1 MGTSSNNIKAI
12 ATTASLTPEQMAQLN
27 GYTKAL
33 DTHQKLSALPEDVA
47 KKEYS
52 KLTPAQ
58 QQSLKDQFGNIEQKR
73 GWLGTALHYTV
84 DPLFAA
90 VAAPVKLAFKGVTEL
105 SDLTTRA
112 YRTGA
117 IMVDQGKNIAEA
129 WTTANDKGDK
139 VFSPNRI
146 AAAQKLYGTDMMNVA
161 QKVASGMALD
171 EIIATGTEG
180 EKVVAAEAAQKKD
193 GLFQEALD
201 AAQAAKYS
209 PGRAIANA
217 ILPASWEGSGA
228 AYKTISGLGDAA
240 FRIFA
245 DPTLVLG
252 KAKKAADI
260 SNYALKTIVG
270 DTASVEKAFQK
281 TGVQRFD
288 QDFTAA
294 LTNYKKAQDALK
306 AGSVESK
313 QLFDASVALKRIA
326 PEFGDEVIQAM
337 LKNGVVEAGTI
348 KGFLS
353 NAQEAMPVF
362 TGQAGRQVQLLPRM
376 DLARQTRIAA
386 QTIGNKLIRF
396 DEAGKRVSREIF
408 GDTITPAGVQARL
421 LEKTSY
427 VDTRTGLPATE
438 KTPQEFLMQSTASKI
453 GYVEGKTAK
462 LRDDNGF
469 RMPLNYVQDR
479 IDRFASKFSK
489 VPFFKDDFFDPMAPD
504 AADKVYQLARLA
516 NTRYNSRMFA
526 EAFKAGDEAQKRNIM
541 MGVYNTVAE
550 IRGLNKTPG
559 LTNVLD
565 DLTKSGR
572 EQLFAPRVLLRD
584 KDGKAVLNELGE
596 KQYLNPSEFGNQQ
609 FAIFDYQLAT
619 GMSVPKIQDLDA
631 IVGKAQVMGRIMG
644 WSHTKWAQDLT
655 SAWSFLTLAG
665 PRFAVRNSIEDLMV
679 HLAVGDGAFGVVA
692 GKRLSNKIR
701 LGQGGDTLGVINKL
715 VMKKDRALYQAK
727 LAEATTVQDARKIM
741 AEAVMSDKY
750 LGKLDPTAREI
761 IAEMAEHGYIDDM
774 LQAVAE
780 GGKKGLTGADHWTD
794 TMQAVDKYGTMRQY
808 EIDGKKY
815 QIDHGGSFQELRP
828 LDTDGKVAWITQ
840 IAAVGND
847 ELGSIALQFV
857 SDAPGAERAAVN
869 AIYKK
874 LTSPEYASQKARF
887 QLYAPVNNTDEFTH
901 AKNVY
906 AATKN
911 LFTKADG
918 KVNQD
923 LLKKVT
929 YNKPTGGKGINTRN
943 LGIDDLPTEYADVP
957 EFILGKK
964 LMPIADGNPAG
975 KIVGKHWNWLGEM
988 NARWSREPLVLSAAV
1003 DIRKGWKSAGLE
1015 ERYLNSFLDP
1025 IRNNAS
1031 LSAAEKEVLIKDAT
1045 ARAKSNIINMTQD
1058 LAKERVLAYV
1068 DNPDVRTQL
1077 AFTMRNFARYYR
1089 ATEDF
1094 YRRVSRTVRYNPES
1108 IARLALTYEGVTHS
1122 GFVQKD
1128 DQGDSY
1134 FIYPGMNQVYS
1145 VMSSL
1150 AKVAGLSN
1158 GFVAPMPVEFGAKLN
1173 MITPSMNPDSIFPTF
1188 SGPLAAFPMELMY
1201 RFIPSTKEAQKYLQ
1215 GTYSEDQPLIN
1226 AILPAHI
1233 NRALAVLNQDERN
1246 SQYASA
1252 FRKAATYLEATGH
1265 GLQIKTDPKT
1275 GLQVPPTA
1283 GELEAYTDKL
1293 KATTSTVLGMR
1304 FFESLIL
1311 PASPSVN
1318 LKSDMA
1324 NWVKDNQ
1331 RTNFKQVF
1339 SNLVTQYN
1347 GDFTKATEEWIRL
1360 FPKQMPYTVSESS
1373 KKTVA
1378 VIRYGE
1384 AAGNWVDNN
1393 KELLAKY
1400 PQAAGFLIPQI
1411 GAFNYDAYK
1420 TMVNEGL
1427 LDKKP
1432 MGDFLKEVQVS
1443 TDRQFYFQQN
1453 AKYKEALASTSSTD
1467 QKRQL
1472 NDRWSAWSKSFM
1484 ALRPTLAEEFA
1495 QGSLPDV
1502 RRRQAVSDLRSMFT
1516 KEANPPK
1523 GAVANVLKN
1532 MLAVYDQYNEAA
1544 SQITDRS
1551 QASLD
1556 RLDAMKEGAKI
1567 QLQKLSNSNPN
1578 TKSAYDVLFA
1588 QLIGN

>member
-217 ILPASWEGSGA
+217 ILPTSWEGSGA

-281 TGVQRFD
+281 AGVQRFD

-313 QLFDASVALKRIA
+313 ELFDASVALKRIA

-750 LGKLDPTAREI
+750 LGKLDPAAREI

-794 TMQAVDKYGTMRQY
+794 TMQAVDKYGTMREY
-808 EIDGKKY
+808 NIDGVKY
-815 QIDHGGSFQELRP
+815 RIDHGGSFQELRP

-901 AKNVY
+901 AKNIY

-957 EFILGKK
+957 EFIIGKK

-1003 DIRKGWKSAGLE
+1003 DIRKGWKGAGLE

-1145 VMSSL
+1145 VMSGL
-1150 AKVAGLSN
+1150 AKVAGLNN

-1201 RFIPSTKEAQKYLQ
+1201 RLIPSTKEAQKYLQ
-1215 GTYSEDQPLIN
+1215 GTYSEDQPIIN

-1252 FRKAATYLEATGH
+1252 FRKAATYLEASGH
-1265 GLQIKTDPKT
+1265 GLKIKTDPAT

-1311 PASPSVN
+1311 PASPSIN

>member
-1 MGTSSNNIKAI
+1 VGTSSNNIKAI
-12 ATTASLTPEQMAQLN
+12 ATTATLTPEQMAQLN

-33 DTHQKLSALPEDVA
+33 DTHQRLSALPADVA
-47 KKEYS
+47 QKEYA
-52 KLTPAQ
+52 KLTPDQ
-58 QQSLKDQFGNIEQKR
+58 QQSLKDQFGNIDKKR
-73 GWLGTALHYTV
+73 GWLGTALHYTIE
-84 DPLFAA
+84 PAFNSIAL
-90 VAAPVKLAFKGVTEL
+90 PVKLAFKGVTEL
-105 SDLTTRA
+105 SDLATRT

-117 IMVDQGKNIAEA
+117 IMLDQRQSLAQA

-146 AAAQKLYGTDMMNVA
+146 MAAQKLYGVDMMSVA

-171 EIIATGTEG
+171 AILATGTEG
-180 EKVVAAEAAQKKD
+180 EKLIASQAAQKKD
-193 GLFQEALD
+193 PLFQEALD

-209 PGRAIANA
+209 PGRMIANA
-217 ILPASWEGSGA
+217 LLPASMEGSGF
-228 AYKTISGLGDAA
+228 AYKAISGLGDAA
-240 FRIFA
+240 FRVFA
-245 DPTLVLG
+245 DPTLALG
-252 KAKKAADI
+252 KAKKAYDI

-270 DTASVEKAFQK
+270 DAASVEKAFQK
-281 TGVQRFD
+281 AGVQRFD
-288 QDFTAA
+288 RDFTAA
-294 LTNYKKAQDALK
+294 LTKYKEAQDAFK
-306 AGSVESK
+306 SGAAKGDE
-313 QLFDASVALKRIA
+313 LFNAATNLKRIA

-348 KGFLS
+348 KQFLAS
-353 NAQEAMPVF
+353 GQEAMPIF

-386 QTIGNKLIRF
+386 QTMGNKLIRF
-396 DEAGKRVSREIF
+396 DSAGRRVSREIF

-421 LEKTSY
+421 LEKTTF
-427 VDTRTGLPATE
+427 VDSRTGLEATE
-438 KTPQEFLMQSTASKI
+438 KTPAEFLMQSTASKI

-469 RMPLNYVQDR
+469 RMPLSYVQDR
-479 IDRFASKFSK
+479 IDRFAAKFSK
-489 VPFFKDDFFDPMAPD
+489 VPFFKDDFFDPMAAD

-559 LTNVLD
+559 MNNILD
-565 DLTKSGR
+565 DLAKSGR

-584 KDGKAVLNELGE
+584 KNGKAVLDDLGE
-596 KQYLNPSEFGNQQ
+596 KQYLEPSKFNNQE
-609 FAIFDYQLAT
+609 FAIFDYQLAS

-679 HLAVGDGAFGVVA
+679 HLAVGDGAFGIVA

-701 LGQGGDTLGVINKL
+701 LGQGGDTLSVINKL

-750 LGKLDPTAREI
+750 LGKIDPAAREI
-761 IAEMAEHGYIDDM
+761 IAEMAQYGHIDDM

-794 TMQAVDKYGTMRQY
+794 TMQAVDKYGTMREY
-808 EIDGKKY
+808 TIDGKKY
-815 QIDHGGSFQELRP
+815 KIDHGGSFRELRP

-847 ELGSIALQFV
+847 ELGSLALRYIENE
-857 SDAPGAERAAVN
+857 DYAIK

-874 LTSPEYASQKARF
+874 LISEDYASQKARF
-887 QLYAPVNNTDEFTH
+887 QLYAPGNNADEYTH

-906 AATKN
+906 QATRN
-911 LFTKADG
+911 LFAKQDG
-918 KVNQD
+918 TLNRE
-923 LLKKVT
+923 LL
-929 YNKPTGGKGINTRN
+929 NKTRIKTPTGGIEVNTRK

-957 EFILGKK
+957 EFVIGKK

-988 NARWSREPLVLSAAV
+988 NARWTREPLVLSASV
-1003 DIRKGWKSAGLE
+1003 DIRKGWKAAGLE

-1031 LSAAEKEVLIKDAT
+1031 LSAVEKEVLIKDAT
-1045 ARAKSNIINMTQD
+1045 ARAKVNIINMTQD

-1094 YRRVSRTVRYNPES
+1094 YRRVGRGVRYNPES
-1108 IARLALTYEGVTHS
+1108 IARLALTYEGVSHS

-1145 VMSSL
+1145 VMSGM
-1150 AKVAGLSN
+1150 AKIAGLSN

-1188 SGPLAAFPMELMY
+1188 SGPLAAFPLELMY
-1201 RFIPSTKEAQKYLQ
+1201 RMVPSTKEAQKYLQ
-1215 GTYSEDQPLIN
+1215 GTYSEDQPIIN
-1226 AILPAHI
+1226 AIMPAHI

-1275 GLQVPPTA
+1275 GMQIPPTA
-1283 GELEAYTDKL
+1283 GEIEAYSDKL
-1293 KATTSTVLGMR
+1293 KATTSTVLGLR

-1360 FPKQMPYTVSESS
+1360 FPEQMPYTVSESS

-1378 VIRYGE
+1378 IIRYGE

-1393 KELLAKY
+1393 QELLKKY

-1411 GAFNYDAYK
+1411 GAFNYDSYK

-1427 LDKKP
+1427 LSKKP
-1432 MGDFLKEVQVS
+1432 MGDFLKEVQS
-1443 TDRQFYFQQN
+1443 ASDRQFYFQQN
-1453 AKYKEALASTSSTD
+1453 ASYKEALASTSSTE

-1495 QGSLPDV
+1495 QGSLPNV
-1502 RRRQAVSDLRSMFT
+1502 QRQQALNDLRNMFT
-1516 KEANPPK
+1516 NEANPPK
-1523 GAVANVLKN
+1523 GVVAGILKQ
-1532 MLAVYDQYNEAA
+1532 MLAVYDQYVEAS

-1551 QASLD
+1551 QTAMN
-1556 RLDAMKEGAKI
+1556 RLNAMQEGAKI
-1567 QLQKLSNSNPN
+1567 QIQKLGESNPN

-1588 QLIGN
+1588 KLIGN

>member
-1 MGTSSNNIKAI
+1 
-12 ATTASLTPEQMAQLN
+12 MAQLN
-27 GYTKAL
+27 GFTKAL
-33 DTHQKLSALPEDVA
+33 DTHQKLSALPADAA
-47 KKEYS
+47 KQEYS

-58 QQSLKDQFGNIEQKR
+58 QQSLKDQFGNIDKKR

-84 DPLFAA
+84 DPLLTA

-117 IMVDQGKNIAEA
+117 IMIDQGKNLGDA

-146 AAAQKLYGTDMMNVA
+146 AAAQKVYGTDMMNVA
-161 QKVASGMALD
+161 QKVASGMTLD
-171 EIIATGTEG
+171 EILATGTEG
-180 EKVVAAEAAQKKD
+180 EKQIASAAAQKKD
-193 GLFQEALD
+193 PLFQEALD

-209 PGRAIANA
+209 PGRMIANA
-217 ILPASWEGSGA
+217 VLPGSLEGSGVL
-228 AYKTISGLGDAA
+228 YKTISGLGDAA
-240 FRIFA
+240 FRVFA

-252 KAKKAADI
+252 KAKKAMDI

-270 DTASVEKAFQK
+270 DAGNVEKAFQK
-281 TGVQRFD
+281 AGVQRFD
-288 QDFTAA
+288 KDFTAA
-294 LTNYKKAQDALK
+294 LTNYKKAQDAFK
-306 AGSVESK
+306 AGSVSSLE
-313 QLFDASVALKRIA
+313 LFNASQTLKRIA
-326 PEFGDEVIQAM
+326 PEFGDEVIKAM
-337 LKNGVVEAGTI
+337 IDNGVVEAGTI
-348 KGFLS
+348 KKFLA

-376 DLARQTRIAA
+376 DAARQLRIAA
-386 QTIGNKLIRF
+386 QTTGNKLIRF
-396 DEAGKRVSREIF
+396 DNAGKRVSREIF
-408 GDTITPAGVQARL
+408 GDTITPSGVEARL
-421 LEKTSY
+421 LEKTAFLD
-427 VDTRTGLPATE
+427 VRTGFPASAN
-438 KTPQEFLMQSTASKI
+438 TPPEYLFQTTASKI
-453 GYVEGKTAK
+453 GAVETKTAK
-462 LRDDNGF
+462 LRDDQGF
-469 RMPLNYVQDR
+469 RMPLNYIQDR
-479 IDRFASKFSK
+479 IDRFAAKFSK
-489 VPFFKDDFFDPMAPD
+489 VPFFKDDFFDPNAPD
-504 AADKVYQLARLA
+504 AAEKVYQLARLA

-559 LTNVLD
+559 LGNILD
-565 DLTKSGR
+565 DLTKSSR
-572 EQLFAPRVLLRD
+572 EQLFAPQILLRD
-584 KDGKAVLNELGE
+584 ANGKAVLDAAGE
-596 KQYLNPSEFGNQQ
+596 KTYLKPSEFNNQQ

-619 GMSVPKIQDLDA
+619 GMSVPKVQELDA

-644 WSHTKWAQDLT
+644 WSHTKWAQDIT

-679 HLAVGDGAFGVVA
+679 HLAVGDGVFGVVA
-692 GKRLSNKIR
+692 GKRLSNKLR
-701 LGQGGDTLGVINKL
+701 LGKGGDSLSMIGKL
-715 VMKKDRALYQAK
+715 VTKKDRALYQSK
-727 LAEATTVQDARKIM
+727 LAAAQTVQDARKIM

-750 LGKLDPTAREI
+750 LGKLDPAAREI
-761 IAEMAEHGYIDDM
+761 IAEMAQHGQIDDM
-774 LQAVAE
+774 LAAVAE
-780 GGKKGLTGADHWTD
+780 GGRKGITGADHWTD
-794 TMQAVDKYGTMRQY
+794 TMQAVDKFGTMREY
-808 EIDGKKY
+808 TIDGKKY
-815 QIDHGGSFQELRP
+815 KIDHGGSFQELRP

-847 ELGSIALQFV
+847 ELGSIALKYV
-857 SDAPGAERAAVN
+857 ENENYAVK

-874 LTSPEYASQKARF
+874 LMSEDYAKQKARF
-887 QLYAPVNNTDEFTH
+887 QLYATGNNADEWTH
-901 AKNVY
+901 ATNVY
-906 AATKN
+906 KATRN
-911 LFTKADG
+911 LFTKTDG
-918 KVNQD
+918 SLNQA
-923 LLKKVT
+923 LLKKARIKT
-929 YNKPTGGKGINTRN
+929 PTGGIQINTRG
-943 LGIDDLPTEYADVP
+943 LGIDDLPKNYEDVP
-957 EFILGKK
+957 EFVIGKK

-988 NARWSREPLVLSAAV
+988 NARWTREPLVLSASV
-1003 DIRKGWKSAGLE
+1003 DIRKGWKAAGLE
-1015 ERYLNSFLDP
+1015 ERYLKSFTDP
-1025 IRNNAS
+1025 IRNNAT
-1031 LSAAEKEVLIKDAT
+1031 LTAAEKKVLIDDAT
-1045 ARAKSNIINMTQD
+1045 ARATANIINMTQD

-1094 YRRVSRTVRYNPES
+1094 YRRVSRAVRYNPES
-1108 IARLALTYEGVTHS
+1108 IARLALTYEGVSHS

-1145 VMSSL
+1145 VMAGI

-1215 GTYSEDQPLIN
+1215 GTYSEDQPIIN

-1246 SQYASA
+1246 SQFASA

-1265 GLQIKTDPKT
+1265 GLTIKTDPKT
-1275 GLQVPPTA
+1275 GEQIPPTA
-1283 GELEAYTDKL
+1283 GEIESYSDKL
-1293 KATTSTVLGMR
+1293 KATTSTVLGLR

-1347 GDFTKATEEWIRL
+1347 GDFTRATEEWIRL
-1360 FPKQMPYTVSESS
+1360 FPKQMPYTVAESS

-1393 KELLAKY
+1393 KDLLTKY

-1411 GAFNYDAYK
+1411 GAFNYDTYK

-1427 LDKKP
+1427 LNKKP
-1432 MGDFLKEVQVS
+1432 MGDFLKEVQS
-1443 TDRQFYFQQN
+1443 ATDRQFYFQQN
-1453 AKYKEALASTSSTD
+1453 ALYKEALISTTSVD
-1467 QKRQL
+1467 QKRLL
-1472 NDRWSAWSKSFM
+1472 NDRWSAWSKSYM
-1484 ALRPTLAEEFA
+1484 ALRPSLAEEFA
-1495 QGSLPDV
+1495 QGSLPNL
-1502 RRRQAVSDLRSMFT
+1502 RRKQAVQDLRNMFT
-1516 KEANPPK
+1516 NEPNPPK
-1523 GAVANVLKN
+1523 GAVAGVLKS
-1532 MLAVYDQYNEAA
+1532 MLDVYDQYNAA
-1544 SQITDRS
+1544 AAQVTDRS

-1556 RLDAMKEGAKI
+1556 RLAAMKEGTKI
-1567 QLQKLSNSNPN
+1567 QLKSLSDSNPN

-1588 QLIGN
+1588 QLIGD

>member
-1 MGTSSNNIKAI
+1 VGTTSNNIKAI
-12 ATTASLTPEQMAQLN
+12 AATAPLTPEQMAQLN

-33 DTHQKLSALPEDVA
+33 DTHQKLSALPADAA
-47 KKEYS
+47 KQEYS

-58 QQSLKDQFGNIEQKR
+58 QQSLKDQFGQIDKKR

-84 DPLFAA
+84 DPLMTA

-117 IMVDQGKNIAEA
+117 IMVDQGKGLAEA

-146 AAAQKLYGTDMMNVA
+146 AAAQKIYGTDMMNVA
-161 QKVASGMALD
+161 QKVASGMTLD
-171 EIIATGTEG
+171 EILATGTEG
-180 EKVVAAEAAQKKD
+180 EKQVAAKAAQKKD
-193 GLFQEALD
+193 KLFQEALD

-209 PGRAIANA
+209 PGRMIANA
-217 ILPASWEGSGA
+217 VLPGSLEGSGVL
-228 AYKTISGLGDAA
+228 YKTISGLGDAA

-252 KAKKAADI
+252 KAKKTYDI
-260 SNYALKTIVG
+260 SNYALKTIVKDAG
-270 DTASVEKAFQK
+270 NVEKAFQK
-281 TGVQRFD
+281 ASVQRFD
-288 QDFTAA
+288 TDFTAA
-294 LTNYKKAQDALK
+294 LTNYKKAQDAFK
-306 AGSVESK
+306 GGKVSSEE
-313 QLFDASVALKRIA
+313 LFNASIALKRIA
-326 PEFGDEVIQAM
+326 PEWGDEVIKTM
-337 LKNGVVEAGTI
+337 LDNGVVEAGTI
-348 KGFLS
+348 KEFLAS
-353 NAQEAMPVF
+353 SQEAMAVF

-376 DLARQTRIAA
+376 DAARRLRIAA
-386 QTIGNKLIRF
+386 QTTGNKIIRF

-421 LEKTSY
+421 LEKTAFIDS
-427 VDTRTGLPATE
+427 RTGLPATE
-438 KTPQEFLMQSTASKI
+438 ATPKEYLFQTTASKI

-462 LRDDNGF
+462 LRNDQGF
-469 RMPLNYVQDR
+469 RMPLSYVQDR

-489 VPFFKDDFFDPMAPD
+489 VPFFKDDFFDPNAPD
-504 AADKVYQLARLA
+504 AAEKVYQLARLA

-559 LTNVLD
+559 LGNILD
-565 DLTKSGR
+565 DLSKSSR
-572 EQLFAPRVLLRD
+572 EQLFAPKVLLRD
-584 KDGKAVLNELGE
+584 KDGKAVLNEAGE
-596 KQYLNPSEFGNQQ
+596 RQYLNPSEFNNQQ

-631 IVGKAQVMGRIMG
+631 IVGKAQVMGRIMS

-679 HLAVGDGAFGVVA
+679 HLAVGDGVFGVVA
-692 GKRLSNKIR
+692 GKRLSTKLR
-701 LGQGGDTLGVINKL
+701 LGKGGDSLSMIGKL
-715 VMKKDRALYQAK
+715 VTKKDRALYQEK
-727 LAEATTVQDARKIM
+727 LAAAETVQDARKIM

-750 LGKLDPTAREI
+750 LGKLDPKARDI

-774 LQAVAE
+774 LAAVAE

-794 TMQAVDKYGTMRQY
+794 TMQAVDKFGTMREY
-808 EIDGKKY
+808 TIDGKKY
-815 QIDHGGSFQELRP
+815 KIDHGGSFQELRP

-847 ELGSIALQFV
+847 ELGSIALRYV
-857 SDAPGAERAAVN
+857 SDAPGAENAAVN
-869 AIYKK
+869 AIYRK
-874 LTSPEYASQKARF
+874 LTSPEYAAQKARY
-887 QLYAPVNNTDEFTH
+887 QLYNAGNNADEMTH
-901 AKNVY
+901 ARNVY

-918 KVNQD
+918 KVNQK
-923 LLKKVT
+923 LLDKVRIKT
-929 YNKPTGGKGINTRN
+929 PTGGYNINTRG
-943 LGIDDLPTEYADVP
+943 LGIDDLPKNYEDVP
-957 EFILGKK
+957 EFVIGKK

-1003 DIRKGWKSAGLE
+1003 DIRKGWIDAGLE
-1015 ERYLNSFLDP
+1015 DRYLNSFLDP

-1031 LSAAEKEVLIKDAT
+1031 LSAEEKTVLIADAT

-1108 IARLALTYEGVTHS
+1108 ISRLALTYEGVSHS

-1145 VMSSL
+1145 VMSGL
-1150 AKVAGLSN
+1150 AKVAGLNN

-1201 RFIPSTKEAQKYLQ
+1201 RMIPATKDMQKYLQ
-1215 GTYSEDQPLIN
+1215 GTYSEDQPIIN

-1246 SQYASA
+1246 SQFASA
-1252 FRKAATYLEATGH
+1252 FRKAATYLEASGH
-1265 GLQIKTDPKT
+1265 GLKIKTDPNT
-1275 GLQVPPTA
+1275 GEQIPPTA
-1283 GELEAYTDKL
+1283 GELEAYSDKL

-1339 SNLVTQYN
+1339 SNLVTQYH

-1393 KELLAKY
+1393 QELLKKY

-1411 GAFNYDAYK
+1411 GAFNYDSYK

-1427 LDKKP
+1427 LNKKP
-1432 MGDFLKEVQVS
+1432 MGDFLKEVQS
-1443 TDRQFYFQQN
+1443 ATDRQFYFQQN
-1453 AKYKEALASTSSTD
+1453 ALYKQSLASTTSVD
-1467 QKRQL
+1467 QKRML
-1472 NDRWSAWSKSFM
+1472 NDSWSQWSKSYM

-1495 QGSLPDV
+1495 QGSLPNL
-1502 RRRQAVSDLRSMFT
+1502 RRKQAVSDLRNMFT
-1516 KEANPPK
+1516 NEPNPPK
-1523 GAVANVLKN
+1523 GAVAGVLKN
-1532 MLAVYDQYNEAA
+1532 MLAVYDQYNAA
-1544 SQITDRS
+1544 SAQITDRS

-1556 RLDAMKEGAKI
+1556 RLAAMKEGTKI
-1567 QLQKLSNSNPN
+1567 QLQKLGDSNPN
-1578 TKSAYDVLFA
+1578 TKSAYDVLFSA
-1588 QLIGN
+1588 LIGD